1 VKMRVSNT
9 ARGTA
14 EAVLDSIRVDAKL
27 AQQ

>member
-1 VKMRVSNT
+1 MRVSNT
-9 ARGTA
+9 TRGTA